1 MSPKARQ
8 SPVTTPIDSEI
19 EYEVIPA
26 AQHNGIGLLPWSPL
40 AGGFLTGKYDRAE
53 GVNKDGTRYGNG
65 NPMLGHI
72 GKDHA
77 ASERNW
83 TTVDTVRQ
91 IADQIGAT
99 PSQVALSWVNNRP
112 AVSASII
119 GARTM
124 EQLNDNLGAAD
135 LQLDA
140 EATSKLDA
148 VSAPTPEDYPYGRFG
163 TLQRERYIDSSE
175 QALRELVVA

>member
-1 MSPKARQ
+1 M
-8 SPVTTPIDSEI
+8 
-19 EYEVIPA
+19 
-26 AQHNGIGLLPWSPL
+26 
-40 AGGFLTGKYDRAE
+40 
-53 GVNKDGTRYGNG
+53 
-65 NPMLGHI
+65 
-72 GKDHA
+72 
-77 ASERNW
+77 
-83 TTVDTVRQ
+83 
-91 IADQIGAT
+91 
-99 PSQVALSWVNNRP
+99 ALSWVNNRP